1 MYLPLLFHKLLFVFQ
16 AYNFLSYCELPL
28 VYDNAFAFI
37 GVKVYV
43 LFTAYVGKAL
53 D

>member
-1 MYLPLLFHKLLFVFQ
+1 M
-16 AYNFLSYCELPL
+16 SYCELPL

-53 D
+53 DWGAVFGKGQCGFQ